1 MSDRY
6 APPATGSTARVSFD
20 LMEHHLRVAQIGP
33 DARIVRV
40 SGPFAEALAVSP
52 ADLVGRRVADRAA
65 DDGLAPLFETLHRAI
80 RAGVVWRE
88 QISLRRGDGGPRL
101 LRITVAPAACGWS
114 CWCED
119 VTWLMGGWLTTL
131 LEALMGIVFS
141 NALFPSS
148 WQPEHGARRA

>member
-1 MSDRY
+1 
-6 APPATGSTARVSFD
+6 
-20 LMEHHLRVAQIGP
+20 
-33 DARIVRV
+33 
-40 SGPFAEALAVSP
+40 
-52 ADLVGRRVADRAA
+52 VADRAA